1 MGGFGRIEL
10 AGEGDGV
17 SRLELFVDLVFVY
30 AFLNVT
36 GVISEQFNPAGVP
49 RGLLILVLLWWCWVR
64 YAGLGSAV
72 RLDRGFVPALIFA
85 GSATLLVMSLTVR
98 EAFGDQPGGLSGP
111 LVFAV
116 GYALVQGGGLAL
128 GSWARW
134 SDPGSRQQF
143 RRVWL
148 PAGAGIV
155 LLLAGAL
162 VPSGTADDTAREW
175 IRFALVGAAVLVE
188 YVGFALV
195 GVGSWRIRSITYWA
209 ERHGLIILIAFGE
222 TILSVGL
229 SQGAAIAQP
238 LTWPVIAGVLLSVML
253 VGTLWWTYFDVARF
267 AAEQALHDVTG
278 PRRTLLARDAYSYLH
293 LPMVGGLIL
302 VSLGLKYVLGE
313 LRVPSDRSPTLGLA
327 ALYGGVVLYLAG
339 LIAFELRTLRL
350 LGRSPILGV
359 ALVVAA
365 APLAAGAPVL
375 AKLALVAAATA
386 AMALSDVTVFRHK
399 HRRLHAALGPAGR
412 EPPGVTPKELFF
424 DLVFVYAFLQVAAV
438 MAEDPR
444 WPGLLRGLLVLTVLW
459 WAWAAYAWLSNTVR
473 AETPAVR
480 GVMLLAVAVTAVIT
494 IAIPQAF
501 NDAVGGLSGPVLF
514 VGCYAVIRLLHLGSF
529 WAVTRAEPALRGRVL
544 PMAVP
549 TLTALALLIAAAL
562 VPEPV
567 GDVRLLSPVRAG
579 LWLLAIAIDLSAGV
593 ALLPPPWRIPSAS
606 HCADRYSL
614 IVIIALG
621 EAVISMGAA
630 VMYTPISLRI
640 VVASALGTALLAA
653 LWWWYFDV
661 DSTAGEHALDRA
673 EGARRTT
680 LARIGYGYLHL
691 PMIAGI
697 VLVSLGLRTT
707 MSVLGTH
714 GLLTATPPLRWPAH
728 LALFGGVALFL
739 LADQLFWWRLTGGLR
754 WIRAA
759 ATLALLALIPLT
771 VGVGPLLALAL
782 LVAACLALILAETLG
797 AAPLRQAVRH

>member
-1 MGGFGRIEL
+1 
-10 AGEGDGV
+10 
-17 SRLELFVDLVFVY
+17 
-30 AFLNVT
+30 
-36 GVISEQFNPAGVP
+36 
-49 RGLLILVLLWWCWVR
+49 
-64 YAGLGSAV
+64 
-72 RLDRGFVPALIFA
+72 
-85 GSATLLVMSLTVR
+85 
-98 EAFGDQPGGLSGP
+98 
-111 LVFAV
+111 
-116 GYALVQGGGLAL
+116 
-128 GSWARW
+128 
-134 SDPGSRQQF
+134 
-143 RRVWL
+143 
-148 PAGAGIV
+148 
-155 LLLAGAL
+155 
-162 VPSGTADDTAREW
+162 
-175 IRFALVGAAVLVE
+175 
-188 YVGFALV
+188 
-195 GVGSWRIRSITYWA
+195 
-209 ERHGLIILIAFGE
+209 
-222 TILSVGL
+222 
-229 SQGAAIAQP
+229 
-238 LTWPVIAGVLLSVML
+238 
-253 VGTLWWTYFDVARF
+253 
-267 AAEQALHDVTG
+267 
-278 PRRTLLARDAYSYLH
+278 
-293 LPMVGGLIL
+293 
-302 VSLGLKYVLGE
+302 
-313 LRVPSDRSPTLGLA
+313 
-327 ALYGGVVLYLAG
+327 
-339 LIAFELRTLRL
+339 
-350 LGRSPILGV
+350 
-359 ALVVAA
+359 
-365 APLAAGAPVL
+365 
-375 AKLALVAAATA
+375 
-386 AMALSDVTVFRHK
+386 
-399 HRRLHAALGPAGR
+399 
-412 EPPGVTPKELFF
+412 
-424 DLVFVYAFLQVAAV
+424 
-438 MAEDPR
+438 
-444 WPGLLRGLLVLTVLW
+444 
-459 WAWAAYAWLSNTVR
+459 
-473 AETPAVR
+473 
-480 GVMLLAVAVTAVIT
+480 MLLTVAVTAVIT

-501 NDAVGGLSGPVLF
+501 NDAVGGLSGPVVF

-529 WAVTRAEPALRGRVL
+529 WAVTRGEPALRGRVL

-621 EAVISMGAA
+621 GAVISMGAA

-673 EGARRTT
+673 TGERRTT

-754 WIRAA
+754 RIRAV

-782 LVAACLALILAETLG
+782 LVAACLTLIVVETLG
-797 AAPLRQAVRH
+797 AAPMRQAVRH